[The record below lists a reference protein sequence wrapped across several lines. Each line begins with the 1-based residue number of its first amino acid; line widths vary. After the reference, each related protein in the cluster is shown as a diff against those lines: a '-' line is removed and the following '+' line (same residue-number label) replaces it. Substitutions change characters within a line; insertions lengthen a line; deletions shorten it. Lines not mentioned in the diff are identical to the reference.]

1 MLPPSHP
8 AGRYRVSRAG
18 VGGRPTRD
26 QAQKRQREA
35 EQGASLLGAFLAAP
49 LKRSRAE
56 DPGSSSSV
64 ELPAASA
71 PPPAALSPSSPL
83 GEPAQEA
90 EALSPSPAAGRVAQY
105 IIRNTKQIQKQ
116 NSIKHNTRTPGKCII
131 VYYFPPRRYT
141 GIGR

>member
-26 QAQKRQREA
+26 QTQKRQREA

-90 EALSPSPAAGRVAQY
+90 EAREGGGGLGGGGLGGGGLGATLMVG
-105 IIRNTKQIQKQ
+105 
-116 NSIKHNTRTPGKCII
+116 
-131 VYYFPPRRYT
+131 
-141 GIGR
+141 